1 MVDQLNRTRSQSTP
15 LSAEEAQGL
24 SPRPKPPASRQK
36 KPSKSWF
43 SGLGTLGL
51 EKKATLLAIAL
62 GTLPVLGIG
71 GLAYTVADRTISE
84 QISQAEQSRSVGLS
98 DKLNRYMDDR
108 FSDTQYLAKLPTF
121 ANGKIRSSLTR
132 ENKDSDLTNFVQ
144 SKTMYDSV
152 AVFDLDG
159 NVIAQSAGPALDN
172 HRDRDY
178 FQQVISSQSPLISP
192 PQTAKSTGDKAIH
205 IAAPIFDTDQKNLIG
220 VVRTRIPLGKIDDV
234 ARNFSGNGEHYHVAD
249 RNGNLFL
256 ASDANEKDDIG
267 KNIADIFPALKQSI
281 TDRKNNTLPGLDEG
295 KLYMLSYAAF
305 PQLGDINLLWNTV
318 ITLDDNVAFGAQR
331 SLLTTILL
339 GTLAS
344 ALGTGILAAWLAK
357 RGTRPILDATRAVKA
372 LGEGKLQTRL
382 EIEGQDELAMLGGNI
397 NQMAGQLE
405 TLVKIQTLSTDR
417 SNSMARIVGN
427 LRRNL
432 DPDAILQNGV
442 EEVRGFL
449 KCDRVVIYRFNPDFK
464 SGYVTSESLGDNW
477 ISAKGQLI
485 EDPLGPDD
493 IERYKNGRVWTL
505 NDIAKRELTDCHC
518 QILQKLQVQANIVA
532 PIRRNDELIGL
543 ICAHQCSGPREWDE
557 EEIDL
562 FRQLSVQIGYALD
575 QSYLFEQT
583 ETARGSA
590 QKLSEEQRSQKEEL
604 QMQLLDLLSDVES
617 ASDGNLTVRADVSAG
632 EIGIVA
638 DFFNS
643 IIENLRTIVTQV
655 KTSAAQVNSSIG
667 KNEAAIGQLATDAMQ
682 QANETTR
689 TLDSLELMTQSIL
702 NVASNAQTAAAV
714 TRNAA
719 DQAQQG
725 GEAMDATVLNITALR
740 DTIGETSKK
749 VKRLGEASQ
758 EISKVVSLINQI
770 AMQTNL
776 LAINAGIEAARAG
789 EEAQGFAVVAEEVAE
804 LATRSAAATREIEQ
818 IVSNI
823 QQETSEVVNAMEQ
836 GTTQVV
842 KSSQMA
848 SSAKL
853 SLRQVVDGSRQVD
866 ELVQAISNA
875 TVSQVDTSAQ
885 ISQLM
890 KAIALISTRTS
901 ESSKQISTTLRETV
915 SVAQDL
921 QASVGTFTVN

>member
-1 MVDQLNRTRSQSTP
+1 MVDQLDRTRSQSTP
-15 LSAEEAQGL
+15 LSEPPGFA
-24 SPRPKPPASRQK
+24 PRPKPASPPPK
-36 KPSKSWF
+36 KKDSNSWLSK
-43 SGLGTLGL
+43 LGALGL

-71 GLAYTVADRTISE
+71 GLAYVVADRTISD
-84 QISQAEQSRSVGLS
+84 QISKAEQSRSVGLS

-108 FSDTQYLAKLPTF
+108 FSDAQYLAKQPIF
-121 ANGKIRSSLTR
+121 ANAKVRSTLTR
-132 ENKDSDLTNFVQ
+132 ENKDSDLTGFIQ
-144 SKTMYDSV
+144 SKNMYDSV
-152 AVFDLDG
+152 AVLDLDG

-172 HRDRDY
+172 HRDREY
-178 FQQVISSQSPLISP
+178 FQQVLSSQSPVISAL
-192 PQTAKSTGDKAIH
+192 QTSKGTGEKALH
-205 IAAPIFDTDQKNLIG
+205 IAAPIFDSEQKNMIA
-220 VVRTRIPLGKIDDV
+220 VVRTRIPLTKIDEV

-249 RNGNLFL
+249 RNGILFL
-256 ASDANEKDDIG
+256 ASDVNEKDDIG
-267 KNIADIFPALKQSI
+267 KNISDIFPALKQSI

-295 KLYMLSYAAF
+295 KLYMLSYAPF
-305 PQLGDINLLWNTV
+305 PQLGDVNLLWNTV

-357 RGTRPILDATRAVKA
+357 RGTRPILDATRAVQA

-382 EIEGQDELAMLGGNI
+382 EVDGQDELAMLSGNI

-417 SNSMARIVGN
+417 SNNMARIVGN

-432 DPDAILQNGV
+432 DPDVILQNGV
-442 EEVRGFL
+442 EEVRSFL
-449 KCDRVVIYRFNPDFK
+449 KCDRVVMYRFNPDFK
-464 SGYVTSESLGDNW
+464 SGFVTAESLDGQW
-477 ISAKGQLI
+477 VSAKGELI
-485 EDPLGPDD
+485 EDPLTPDAV
-493 IERYKNGRVWTL
+493 ERYKKGRVWTL
-505 NDIAKRELTDCHC
+505 TDINKQQLTDCHC
-518 QILQKLQVQANIVA
+518 KILQKLQVQANIVA

-543 ICAHQCSGPREWDE
+543 ICAHQCSAPRDWDE

-583 ETARGSA
+583 ETARNAA
-590 QKLSEEQRSQKEEL
+590 QKLSEEQRSQKEAL

-638 DFFNS
+638 DFFNA

-667 KNEAAIGQLATDAMQ
+667 QNEAAIGKLADDALQ

-689 TLDSLELMTQSIL
+689 TLDSLEAMTQSIL
-702 NVASNAQTAAAV
+702 NVASNAQTAATV

-725 GEAMDATVLNITALR
+725 GEAMDATVVNITALR
-740 DTIGETSKK
+740 DTIGETAKK

-848 SSAKL
+848 TEAKL

-866 ELVQAISNA
+866 ELVQAISQA

-885 ISQLM
+885 ISELM
-890 KAIALISTRTS
+890 KAIALVSTRTS

>member
-1 MVDQLNRTRSQSTP
+1 MVDQLDRIRSQSTP
-15 LSAEEAQGL
+15 LPQPQEL
-24 SPRPKPPASRQK
+24 PPRPKAAFPPTK
-36 KPSKSWF
+36 KKSPKSWL
-43 SGLGTLGL
+43 SGFGALGL
-51 EKKATLLAIAL
+51 EKKATLLAIVL

-71 GLAYTVADRTISE
+71 GLAYVAADRAISD
-84 QISQAEQSRSVGLS
+84 QISKAEQSRSVGLA
-98 DKLNRYMDDR
+98 DKVNRFMKER
-108 FSDTQYLAKLPTF
+108 FGDIQVLAKLPSY
-121 ANGKIRSSLTR
+121 NSSQVSGLLTQAD
-132 ENKDSDLTNFVQ
+132 KDNLLTSFSQSMGVYDSIAFFDLKGDVLAQSSGTPLTNH
-144 SKTMYDSV
+144 
-152 AVFDLDG
+152 A
-159 NVIAQSAGPALDN
+159 
-172 HRDRDY
+172 DRPY
-178 FQQVISSQSPLISP
+178 FQQAIATRAPLISQP
-192 PQTAKSTGDKAIH
+192 ELSKTTGKMVVH
-205 IAAPIFDTDQKNLIG
+205 VAAPVFEANSQNMIG
-220 VVRTRIPLGKIDDV
+220 VMRSRIPISQINEVSK
-234 ARNFSGNGEHYHVAD
+234 NFAVNGEQYHLAD
-249 RNGNLFL
+249 RNGVMFL
-256 ASDANEKDDIG
+256 VSDGKDQDELG
-267 KNIADIFPALKQSI
+267 KPLVEAFPELKQAVV
-281 TDRKNNTLPGLDEG
+281 DRKELTRPGTHDG
-295 KLYMLSYAAF
+295 KPYLLSHAPF
-305 PQLGDINLLWNTV
+305 PQLGDINQGWNAV

-357 RGTRPILDATRAVKA
+357 RGTRPILDATRAVQA
-372 LGEGKLQTRL
+372 LGQGKLQTRL
-382 EIEGQDELAMLGGNI
+382 EVEGQDELAMLGGNI

-405 TLVKIQTLSTDR
+405 TLVKIQALSTDR
-417 SNSMARIVGN
+417 SNNMARIVGN

-442 EEVRGFL
+442 EEVRDFL
-449 KCDRVVIYRFNPDFK
+449 KCDRTVIYRFNPDFK
-464 SGYVTSESLGDNW
+464 SGYVTAESIGDNW
-477 ISAKGQLI
+477 TSAKGQLI

-493 IERYKNGRVWTL
+493 IERYKNGRVWTM
-505 NDIAKRELTDCHC
+505 NNIAEGNLTECHC
-518 QILQKLQVQANIVA
+518 SILQKLQVQANVVA
-532 PIRRNDELIGL
+532 PIRRNGELIGL
-543 ICAHQCSGPREWDE
+543 LCAHQCSGPRAWDE
-557 EEIDL
+557 EEVDL

-583 ETARGSA
+583 ETAKNEA
-590 QKLSEEQRSQKEEL
+590 QKLSEEQRSQKEAL

-638 DFFNS
+638 DFFNA

-655 KTSAAQVNSSIG
+655 KSSAAQVNSSIG
-667 KNEAAIGQLATDAMQ
+667 QNEAAIGQLADDAMQ

-689 TLDSLELMTQSIL
+689 TLDSLEAMTQSIL

-725 GEAMDATVLNITALR
+725 GDAMDATVVNITALR
-740 DTIGETSKK
+740 DTIGETAKK

-848 SSAKL
+848 SEAKL

-866 ELVQAISNA
+866 ELVQAISQA

-915 SVAQDL
+915 SVAQEL

>member
-1 MVDQLNRTRSQSTP
+1 MVDQLDRTRSQPRSQPEPKGVSPQPKPSTP
-15 LSAEEAQGL
+15 
-24 SPRPKPPASRQK
+24 K
-36 KPSKSWF
+36 KANKSWTDR
-43 SGLGTLGL
+43 LARLGL
-51 EKKATLLAIAL
+51 ERKATLLAIAL

-71 GLAYTVADRTISE
+71 GLAYVVADRTISDQITKSE
-84 QISQAEQSRSVGLS
+84 QARSVGLA
-98 DKLNRYMDDR
+98 DKVNRFMKER
-108 FSDTQYLAKLPTF
+108 FGDIQILAKLPAYNSAKVASLLTQ
-121 ANGKIRSSLTR
+121 ADKDNLLTSYAQSSGVY
-132 ENKDSDLTNFVQ
+132 ENIAFFDLKGDVLAQSSGTPLTNH
-144 SKTMYDSV
+144 
-152 AVFDLDG
+152 A
-159 NVIAQSAGPALDN
+159 
-172 HRDRDY
+172 DRAY
-178 FQQVISSQSPLISP
+178 FQQAIATRAPLISQP
-192 PQTAKSTGDKAIH
+192 ELSKTTGKMVIH
-205 IAAPIFDTDQKNLIG
+205 IATPVFDAETQNMIG
-220 VVRTRIPLGKIDDV
+220 VMRTRMLITQLNEISK
-234 ARNFSGNGEHYHVAD
+234 NFAVNGEQYHLAD
-249 RNGNLFL
+249 RSGLMFL
-256 ASDANEKDDIG
+256 ASDERDQNGVG
-267 KNIADIFPALKQSI
+267 KPLGDFFPDLKQAI
-281 TDRKNNTLPGLDEG
+281 TDRREVTKPGAHEDKSYL
-295 KLYMLSYAAF
+295 LSHAPF
-305 PQLGDINLLWNTV
+305 QQLGDVNSGWNAV
-318 ITLDDNVAFGAQR
+318 ITLDEDIAFGAQR

-344 ALGTGILAAWLAK
+344 ALSTGFLAAWLAK

-382 EIEGQDELAMLGGNI
+382 EVKGQDELALLGGNI
-397 NQMAGQLE
+397 NVMASQLE
-405 TLVKIQTLSTDR
+405 TLVKIQSLSADR
-417 SNSMARIVGN
+417 SNTMARIVGN
-427 LRRNL
+427 LRRSL
-432 DPDAILQNGV
+432 SAEDIFQNGV

-464 SGYVTSESLGDNW
+464 SGYVTSESLGDHW
-477 ISAKGQLI
+477 TSAKGQLI

-518 QILQKLQVQANIVA
+518 QILKKLQVQANIVA

-543 ICAHQCSGPREWDE
+543 ICAHQCSGPRAWDE

-583 ETARGSA
+583 ETAKNSA
-590 QKLSEEQRSQKEEL
+590 QKLSEEQRSQKEAL

-638 DFFNS
+638 DFFNA
-643 IIENLRTIVTQV
+643 IIENLRTVVTQV
-655 KTSAAQVNSSIG
+655 KSSAAQVNTSIG
-667 KNEAAIGQLATDAMQ
+667 KNEAAIGQLADDALQ

-689 TLDSLELMTQSIL
+689 TLDSLEAMTQSIL
-702 NVASNAQTAAAV
+702 NVANNAQTAAAV

-719 DQAQQG
+719 DQAKQG
-725 GEAMDATVLNITALR
+725 GAAMDETVNNITALR
-740 DTIGETSKK
+740 DTIGETAKK

-848 SSAKL
+848 SEAKL

-885 ISQLM
+885 ISELM
-890 KAIALISTRTS
+890 KAIALISKRTS

>member
-1 MVDQLNRTRSQSTP
+1 MVNQLDRTRSQ
-15 LSAEEAQGL
+15 
-24 SPRPKPPASRQK
+24 PRPQSEPKGISPQPKPTPPKKTNGSWTDRFAS
-36 KPSKSWF
+36 
-43 SGLGTLGL
+43 LGL

-62 GTLPVLGIG
+62 GTLPVMGIG
-71 GLAYTVADRTISE
+71 SLAYVVADRTILAQVFKSE
-84 QISQAEQSRSVGLS
+84 QARSVGLS
-98 DKLNRYMDDR
+98 DKVNRFMKER
-108 FSDTQYLAKLPTF
+108 FGDVLLLAKLPAYNTPQVSSILSQ
-121 ANGKIRSSLTR
+121 ADRSELLT
-132 ENKDSDLTNFVQ
+132 SFMQNFEV
-144 SKTMYDSV
+144 YDSI
-152 AVFDLDG
+152 AFFDVKGDVL
-159 NVIAQSAGPALDN
+159 AQSAGTPLSN
-172 HRDRDY
+172 HADRGY
-178 FQQVISSQSPLISP
+178 FQQVIATRAPVFSQIELSR
-192 PQTAKSTGDKAIH
+192 TTGKMVIH
-205 IAAPIFDTDQKNLIG
+205 LAAPVFEANTQNLIG
-220 VVRTRIPLGKIDDV
+220 VMRTRMPITQLSEISK
-234 ARNFSGNGEHYHVAD
+234 NFAVNGEQYHLSD
-249 RNGNLFL
+249 RNGVMFL
-256 ASDANEKDDIG
+256 ASDEKDQDKLG
-267 KNIADIFPALKQSI
+267 KPITEVFPDLKQAIAD
-281 TDRKNNTLPGLDEG
+281 RKEIVRPGFKDG
-295 KLYMLSYAAF
+295 KSFLLSSAPF
-305 PQLGDINLLWNTV
+305 QQLGAVNPGWNSV
-318 ITLDDNVAFGAQR
+318 ITLEENVAFGAQR

-344 ALGTGILAAWLAK
+344 ALGTGIFAAWLARK
-357 RGTRPILDATRAVKA
+357 GTRPILDATRAVKA

-382 EIEGQDELAMLGGNI
+382 EVKGQDELSLLGGNI

-405 TLVKIQTLSTDR
+405 TLVKIQSLSADR
-417 SNSMARIVGN
+417 SNAMARIVGN
-427 LRRNL
+427 LRRSL
-432 DPDAILQNGV
+432 SPEDILQNGV
-442 EEVRGFL
+442 EEVRNFL

-464 SGYVTSESLGDNW
+464 SSYVTSESLADNW
-477 ISAKGQLI
+477 LSAKGQLI
-485 EDPLGPDD
+485 EDPLSPDEV
-493 IERYKNGRVWTL
+493 ERYKNGRVWTL
-505 NDIAKRELTDCHC
+505 NDIAKNELTNSQC
-518 QILQKLQVQANIVA
+518 QILQKMQVQANIVA

-543 ICAHQCSGPREWDE
+543 ICAHQCSGPRDWDE
-557 EEIDL
+557 EEVDL

-583 ETARGSA
+583 ETARSSA
-590 QKLSEEQRSQKEEL
+590 QQVSEEQKSQKEAL

-655 KTSAAQVNSSIG
+655 KSSAAQVNTSIG
-667 KNEAAIGQLATDAMQ
+667 QNEAAIGKLADDALE

-689 TLDSLELMTQSIL
+689 TLDSLEIMTQSIL

-725 GEAMDATVLNITALR
+725 GVAMDATVTNITALR
-740 DTIGETSKK
+740 ETIGETAKK

-848 SSAKL
+848 SEAKL

-890 KAIALISTRTS
+890 KAIALISQRTS